1 MTRHDA
7 KAPFRIRA
15 ASLRDVDALA
25 EIDRRSFRHEGEI
38 FDAAR
43 IRRLIANPRAIA
55 LVAASGEAVLGWA
68 VGLTRRT
75 SNSGSGYGLHGRL
88 YGVAVDPA
96 ARGLGVGRALT
107 ERVLAGL
114 RKRGC
119 RRLALEVR
127 LDNDVAISLY
137 ESLGFEAA
145 ETICDYYARGVH
157 ALRMRREG

>member
-1 MTRHDA
+1 MTRRDA
-7 KAPFRIRA
+7 KTPFRIRA

-43 IRRLIANPRAIA
+43 IRRLIANPRAIS
-55 LVAASGEAVLGWA
+55 LVAASGDAILGWA
-68 VGLTRRT
+68 VGLSRRT
-75 SNSGSGYGLHGRL
+75 ARGLHGRL

-137 ESLGFEAA
+137 ESIGFEADA
-145 ETICDYYARGVH
+145 TIRDYYARGVH